1 MITEKYNESEFYGE
15 KNSKHIQELIM
26 EAISGITLERYA
38 ELLVKTIEA
47 GEDESEILKIIKK
60 EGISEAD
67 WKKANQGWSERMRD
81 PADKGRTTSLFMPLY
96 ESALERKY
104 FEKEPCS
111 LEEFTKIHCE
121 ITYRKDPHDLRK
133 QINYEDVLK
142 ENGITLARWGLY
154 NSFWTP
160 RIAMPQYRKI
170 FSELVQKNSE
180 RILGISE

>member
-1 MITEKYNESEFYGE
+1 LEKEKYKEPEFFGGKKSEKMSE
-15 KNSKHIQELIM
+15 QTI
-26 EAISGITLERYA
+26 EAISGITLETYA
-38 ELLVKTIEA
+38 ELLAKTIEA
-47 GEDESEILKIIKK
+47 GEDESEILKIINQ

-81 PADKGRTTSLFMPLY
+81 PADNGRTTDLFMPYY
-96 ESALERKY
+96 EAALGRKY

-121 ITYRKDPHDLRK
+121 ITYRKDPNDLRK
-133 QINYEDVLK
+133 QINFKDVLK
-142 ENGITLARWGLY
+142 ENGLTIAKWGLY

-160 RIAMPQYRKI
+160 RIAMPQYRKT
-170 FSELVQKNSE
+170 FVEFVQKNSE